1 MIRKLVKC
9 SLPGLEP
16 TTFRFVD
23 KRVDLSYTDI
33 FDLVDEI
40 DFWITKAKALL
51 IKIRESNKQ
60 AWAFEPEPRLAQL
73 TAGKVFRG

>member
-40 DFWITKAKALL
+40 DCWITKAKALL
-51 IKIRESNKQ
+51 IKIR
-60 AWAFEPEPRLAQL
+60 
-73 TAGKVFRG
+73 